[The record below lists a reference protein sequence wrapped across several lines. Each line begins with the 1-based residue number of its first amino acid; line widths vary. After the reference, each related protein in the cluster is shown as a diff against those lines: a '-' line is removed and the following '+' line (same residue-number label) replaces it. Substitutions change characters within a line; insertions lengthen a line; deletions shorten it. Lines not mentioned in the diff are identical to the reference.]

1 MLLPAILKETKPRMK
16 VGFFLHTPFPS
27 SEIYRTLPVREELL
41 RSGAW
46 WVLPLRGRA
55 VGAFLLCVLS
65 LREELVGQGGAAARV
80 RCGCAVGAEHAV
92 LRRVAN
98 HSSAQRSALGYAG
111 RPLASPAPSLA
122 IHPPLPT
129 FSAVPAPPC
138 RAMPCPQCSRRI

>member
-65 LREELVGQGGAAARV
+65 LREELVGQVGAAARV
-80 RCGCAVGAEHAV
+80 RCGC
-92 LRRVAN
+92 
-98 HSSAQRSALGYAG
+98 
-111 RPLASPAPSLA
+111 
-122 IHPPLPT
+122 
-129 FSAVPAPPC
+129 
-138 RAMPCPQCSRRI
+138 